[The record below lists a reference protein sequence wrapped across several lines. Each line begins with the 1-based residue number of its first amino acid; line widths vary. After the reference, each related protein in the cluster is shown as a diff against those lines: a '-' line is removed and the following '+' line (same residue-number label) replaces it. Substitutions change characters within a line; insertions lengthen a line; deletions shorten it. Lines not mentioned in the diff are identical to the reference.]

1 MCPKVP
7 EDIVLSKKNHQIN
20 SIVVVL
26 DRGECFQEREK
37 LVTEVEHCESQYQQR
52 NSLHC
57 YHDEVQV
64 VISCD

>member
-1 MCPKVP
+1 MCPEVP

-20 SIVVVL
+20 SIVVL

-57 YHDEVQV
+57 YHDGVQV